1 MGKGIGNIVKVATL
15 GLVDPNAGINDA
27 AKAVKRGAGAAALG
41 QQNAMDYLQQ
51 QQKLPMELR
60 ESALKGLGG
69 LYGLQGGDAGY
80 GQKLTDLSMQSPIYK
95 AMAGQIDQTLMD
107 NQDQTGASASQRG
120 LLGSGVLA
128 DALAKY
134 RARAGVDKSNALS
147 QVYQQNLGGATGMSN
162 LQGYQGDIA
171 SLMAG
176 KGMTI
181 GQGIS
186 GAEQA
191 RQQGYQQTTNT
202 AMELTGDAVKAF
214 SDIRLKSDVR
224 FIGKIAGHE
233 WYSWTW
239 NDVAA
244 KLGLS
249 GNGEGVMAHEV
260 EKYMPDA
267 IGEYNGFMTVNYAIL

>member
-1 MGKGIGNIVKVATL
+1 MGKSIGKIVKVASL
-15 GLVDPNAGINDA
+15 GTIDPNSGVEDA
-27 AKAVKRGAGAAALG
+27 AKAAKRGAAATAAG
-41 QQNAMDYLQQ
+41 QQSAIDYLQQ
-51 QQKLPMELR
+51 QGKLPNELR
-60 ESALKGLGG
+60 EGALKGLGG

-95 AMAGQIDQTLMD
+95 AMAGQIDQSLMD
-107 NQDQTGASASQRG
+107 DQDQAGASASQRG

-147 QVYQQNLGGATGMSN
+147 SVYQQNLGGVTGMSN

-171 SLMAG
+171 NLIAG
-176 KGMTI
+176 KGATV
-181 GQGIS
+181 GQGITGS
-186 GAEQA
+186 EQT
-191 RQQGYQQTTNT
+191 RQAGYQQNVNT
-202 AMELTGDAVKAF
+202 ALDVGGKVASAF
-214 SDIRLKSDVR
+214 SDIRLKSNVR
-224 FIGKIAGHE
+224 YVGKLAGHE

-249 GNGEGVMAHEV
+249 GNGEGVMAHLV
-260 EKYMPDA
+260 EKYAPHA
-267 IGEYNGFMTVNYAIL
+267 IGENSGFMTVDYNAL